1 MKMFENMPNREVTGS
16 TFRNEHMDMRI
27 PLKRASESVKNAN
40 KPGSKILGFVKFFKH
55 KEDSICGSFKK
66 KI

>member
-1 MKMFENMPNREVTGS
+1 MFNNTPNREVTGS

-27 PLKRASESVKNAN
+27 PLKRATESMKNAN
-40 KPGSKILGFVKFFKH
+40 KTGSKILGFVELFKH
-55 KEDSICGSFKK
+55 KEDSVCGSLKK

>member
-1 MKMFENMPNREVTGS
+1 MFNNTPNREVTGS

-27 PLKRASESVKNAN
+27 PLKRAAESMKNAN
-40 KPGSKILGFVKFFKH
+40 KTGSKILGFVELFKH
-55 KEDSICGSFKK
+55 KEDSVCGSLKK